1 MKMENEITVE
11 VDTDLE
17 TLDKILKEK
26 GFKVKKECDLNDIYM
41 IRKEDKTGDYLT
53 MLSKCIL
60 LRHSFNKD
68 FDKKRLS
75 YKYKEYNDNMEL
87 IKDGKIEVIV
97 DDIDKA
103 KQLLEVFNFEELLRL
118 YDHMYIYVSDKDEF
132 AVQVV
137 NNKHIYIEI
146 ENECNIANRVYQSQA
161 EMKQVLTDNNI
172 PIKGN
177 NYFVRKALIELE
189 ENDK

>member
-11 VDTDLE
+11 VDTDFNS
-17 TLDKILKEK
+17 LDKLLKEH
-26 GFKVKKECDLNDIYM
+26 GFEVKKECDLNDIYM

-75 YKYKEYNDNMEL
+75 YKYKEYNDHMEL
-87 IKDGKIEVIV
+87 IKDGKIEVII

-103 KQLLEVFNFEELLRL
+103 KQLLEVFNFEELLRI

-146 ENECNIANRVYQSQA
+146 ENKCNIVNRTYQSQD
-161 EMKQVLTDNNI
+161 EMKQVFIDNNI
-172 PIKGN
+172 PIKEN

-189 ENDK
+189 ENKK